1 MFIEVSGGKLY
12 AFALKIFVA
21 FLYVGHVGDVFEGLI
36 PRLGKEVE
44 RVSWRVR
51 ERRVEREGESG
62 R

>member
-44 RVSWRVR
+44 RVSVR
-51 ERRVEREGESG
+51 SG
-62 R
+62 SG